1 MANLDV
7 GGGTTNIAVFDKGKL
22 AGVCCLDIG
31 GRLIRVEHGRIAYV
45 YHKIEALA
53 RAHGIALRAGD
64 AADVEML
71 RRVCGLMADQLAQ
84 ALSRRPPDGQHAG
97 LYTNGGKPLPE
108 AARAR
113 VVTYSRGVADC
124 IYTPPEGDVFRYG
137 DVGVLLG
144 QAIRGNAD
152 LGGLRLFR
160 PAETIRA
167 TVVGAGTHTTEVSGS
182 TIHYARGRLPVKNV
196 PVLRVSEEDEAAPE
210 TLRDAIRRQMP
221 MYQPEGRIEQVAIAF
236 SGRPYTSFAAIQ
248 KLAAAVTDGAAE
260 SIAGGYPL
268 ILVVEADIGKVLGNA
283 LNVRLDFRK
292 DVICID
298 GIRTQDGDYV
308 DIGAPVADG
317 HVVPVVVKTLIFNS

>member
-1 MANLDV
+1 MLSARGAGADRLSEEARTAVANLDV

-113 VVTYSRGVADC
+113 AVTYSGGVADC

-160 PAETIRA
+160 PA
-167 TVVGAGTHTTEVSGS
+167 
-182 TIHYARGRLPVKNV
+182 
-196 PVLRVSEEDEAAPE
+196 AAPSIMRGDACRSKMYLCSVYPRR
-210 TLRDAIRRQMP
+210 TRPRRKRCATPSGVKCRCTSRRDGSNRSRS
-221 MYQPEGRIEQVAIAF
+221 R
-236 SGRPYTSFAAIQ
+236 SAAGPIPASPPSKSWPQ
-248 KLAAAVTDGAAE
+248 
-260 SIAGGYPL
+260 
-268 ILVVEADIGKVLGNA
+268 
-283 LNVRLDFRK
+283 R
-292 DVICID
+292 
-298 GIRTQDGDYV
+298 
-308 DIGAPVADG
+308 
-317 HVVPVVVKTLIFNS
+317 